1 MSSDDTARLV
11 PSTGTSFDE
20 NDVVARE
27 PRVSSP
33 VAPVTIEDEPARHII
48 SDESVPRPFGDRS
61 REPQVFRRVRY
72 ALSVPIEPERSH
84 EQIRFRERF
93 AFAAARAARNGTKFA
108 VGSIDIGCPE
118 AADEDPR
125 LKTALARQCAGRLE
139 RTLRQTD
146 VITFEPDGKVVL
158 LVDDTDVRA
167 LDALGAR
174 LVRTLSEPV
183 RVRRRSYAPAPA
195 LGMALWRSHD
205 DDADRLLADA
215 DWELREVKRRTGR
228 GWRIAGADQE
238 PAEDQPPDR
247 PRRRARIGPILQ
259 RTVGWVS
266 LLTIGWVVASY
277 SGIEQAKTLVAQ
289 FHQFVYSIP
298 PLR

>member
-1 MSSDDTARLV
+1 MSSDDVPRLLH
-11 PSTGTSFDE
+11 STGTSFDE
-20 NDVVARE
+20 NGAVARE
-27 PRVSSP
+27 PRVWSPRAP
-33 VAPVTIEDEPARHII
+33 VAGDDEPARHII
-48 SDESVPRPFGDRS
+48 SDESIPRPFGDRS
-61 REPQVFRRVRY
+61 REAQVFRRVRH

-108 VGSIDIGCPE
+108 VGSIDIGCPD
-118 AADEDPR
+118 AGDEDQS
-125 LKTALARQCAGRLE
+125 LKTDLARQCADRLE
-139 RTLRQTD
+139 RALRQTD
-146 VITFEPDGKVVL
+146 VIMFEPDGKVIF

-183 RVRRRSYAPAPA
+183 RARRRSYTPTPA

-215 DWELREVKRRTGR
+215 DWELREVKRRTGK

-277 SGIEQAKTLVAQ
+277 SGIQSAKTLVAQ
-289 FHQFVYSIP
+289 FHQFVFSIP